1 MAFAGGSTTGGFA
14 GSTPGTT
21 TGGFGGGGIVKGFA
35 ETSKRGS
42 KEEVERV
49 ERQNRCHS

>member
-14 GSTPGTT
+14 GSTSGTT

-35 ETSKRGS
+35 EQAR
-42 KEEVERV
+42 EV
-49 ERQNRCHS
+49 QTKK